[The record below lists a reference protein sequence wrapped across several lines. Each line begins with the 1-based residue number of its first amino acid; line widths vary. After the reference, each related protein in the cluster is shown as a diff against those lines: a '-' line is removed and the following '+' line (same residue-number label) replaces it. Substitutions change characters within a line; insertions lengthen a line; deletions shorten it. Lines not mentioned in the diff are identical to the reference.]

1 MRNNVLAALAV
12 ACALASCGDD
22 DSGQRPDTGI
32 SAHDEAVMLRIDT
45 QVRKWN
51 RAAAPWVKAFG
62 GDDANRFLVV
72 HERSLK
78 PLNSVAA
85 RVEVGS
91 RQIADR
97 ALRVLVIPIGDQYRR
112 QFNGWWI
119 SEPQRGQE
127 TRKRSTRHSR
137 GFDVPIAEKASS
149 RLSWSTGSRSSAGTS
164 RAAPVPSQALDLVSL
179 PVRRTVLHRDRT
191 RQPPAITRGASP
203 SSACR

>member
-97 ALRVLVIPIGDQYRR
+97 ALRVLVIPIGDQYRG
-112 QFNGWWI
+112 QFNAMVDIGAATR
-119 SEPQRGQE
+119 SGDQE
-127 TRKRSTRHSR
+127 AIDAALKRLRRANRRK
-137 GFDVPIAEKASS
+137 GE
-149 RLSWSTGSRSSAGTS
+149 L
-164 RAAPVPSQALDLVSL
+164 ALELV
-179 PVRRTVLHRDRT
+179 DRFPEFG
-191 RQPPAITRGASP
+191 RNF
-203 SSACR
+203 

>member
-112 QFNGWWI
+112 QFNAMVDIGAATR
-119 SEPQRGQE
+119 SGDQE
-127 TRKRSTRHSR
+127 AIDAALKRLRRANRRK
-137 GFDVPIAEKASS
+137 GGS

-179 PVRRTVLHRDRT
+179 PVRRTILHRDRT
-191 RQPPAITRGASP
+191 RQPPARL
-203 SSACR
+203 RRN